1 MIIVHLSYYQDQWF
15 LWGEVPGEKKSRRG
29 RRRKLNKKTPL
40 VSPYDS
46 SEELLQ
52 KALFAT
58 GFTENNINENEIV
71 KKTIIAWL
79 PTVASRPRASSIAIG
94 DNYGEEEE
102 VILHPWMVTTLSL
115 TNKDIIEFLTVC
127 MGRRTLAPGI
137 ILAQDI
143 FYWTQVLRF
152 AGSLAAREKF
162 YPGIDKI
169 KGSYYAVWEPFLL
182 GDDLKQLRSLS
193 EAMPG
198 ACWSVVEKQ
207 DIVPDDNSLPRLTAC
222 LAGLMDRIVRLNT
235 SSQLPREFASVHD
248 EWVYA
253 LKAEDGLL
261 KDSYGVLSQFVAQ
274 VKEWQSKIHFM
285 SGAPFRFCFRVI
297 EPPEERAEWEEKNQ
311 KKENAKDGEKE
322 PEWTVQYLLQAV
334 DDPSLIIPVQEAWLA
349 ENNSIFRERNFS
361 VPGFVLTALGQ
372 VAGLCSHIEESL
384 KTSIPIGYMLTTE
397 EVYDFLLNKVPLL
410 EHAGFIVMVPGW
422 WNKKGSVRKLSLRG
436 QVSSPPMQTKG
447 QLSLNKIVSFS
458 WQIALGKEVLT
469 EEELESLAQMK
480 SNLVKFRGQWMQ
492 IDREN
497 IKTLLVK
504 WRKGERSLAAKKVVR
519 LALGADQLPGNLDF
533 EGIEASGW
541 IGELLSQLEG
551 KTPWQ
556 EIAPPQRFKGE
567 LRPYQQRGYSWLYF
581 LSRWGM
587 GSCLADDMG
596 LGKTIQ
602 TLALVE
608 LYREKG
614 EKRPVLLVCP
624 TSVLGN
630 WEKEIEKFTPDLSFV
645 VHHGAERTRD
655 SDDFLQE
662 IQNRALVITT
672 YSLIQRDFTLL
683 QKVPWAG
690 IILDEAQ
697 NIKNAN
703 TKQAQAARSLE
714 ADYRIALTGTPVENN
729 VGDLW
734 SLMEFINTGMLGN
747 QTQFKRKFFNPIQ
760 INKNEE
766 AAAKLKRLTGPFI
779 LRRLKTDKT
788 IIKDLPE
795 KMEMKVFCNLTKEQ
809 ASLYGAVIN
818 EVEEKLNE
826 AEGIERKGLV
836 LSTLLKLKQICNHP
850 GQFLKED
857 TVIAG
862 RSGKLQR
869 ITEMC
874 EEILAVG
881 EKMLVFTQFVETGE
895 MLSRHFMETM
905 GRETLFLHGGVRKK
919 ERDRMVT
926 AFQSQKEPAIFILS
940 IKAGGTGLNL
950 TQANHVFH
958 FDRWWNPAVEDQAT
972 DRAFRI
978 GQEKNVQV
986 YKFVTAGTV
995 EERIDEMIE
1004 RKKEVADRIVEK
1016 GESLLTELSTEE
1028 LKEIWALRREAI
1040 GE

>member
-1 MIIVHLSYYQDQWF
+1 MIIVHLSYYQGQWL
-15 LWGEVPGEKKSRRG
+15 LWGEIPGEKKFTRG
-29 RRRKLNKKTPL
+29 RRPKLNRQTPL
-40 VSPYDS
+40 VSPYDP

-52 KALFAT
+52 EALVTA
-58 GFTENNINENEIV
+58 GIDVNNNNENNIE
-71 KKTIIAWL
+71 KKTMIAWL
-79 PTVASRPRASSIAIG
+79 PTAASRPVASSFVVA
-94 DNYGEEEE
+94 DNPGAEEE
-102 VILHPWMVTTLSL
+102 VILHPWKITTMSL
-115 TNKDIIEFLTVC
+115 AKQDVINLLTAC
-127 MGRRTLAPGI
+127 MGRHTLAPGVI
-137 ILAQDI
+137 IAQDI
-143 FYWTQVLRF
+143 NYWIQVLRF

-162 YPGIDKI
+162 YPGIDRI
-169 KGSYYAVWEPFLL
+169 KGCYYAVWEPFLL
-182 GDDLKQLRSLS
+182 GDDLKRLRGLS
-193 EAMPG
+193 EVMSG
-198 ACWSVVEKQ
+198 SCWAVVENHN
-207 DIVPDDNSLPRLTAC
+207 ILPEANSLPRLTAC
-222 LAGLMDRIVRLNT
+222 LAELLDRIVRINT
-235 SSQLPREFASVHD
+235 SAQLPQGFESIHD
-248 EWVYA
+248 KWIYA
-253 LKAEDGLL
+253 LKTEDGLL
-261 KDSYGVLSQFVAQ
+261 KDTEVVLSQFAAQ
-274 VKEWQSKIHFM
+274 IKEWQRTIHVM

-297 EPPEERAEWEEKNQ
+297 EPPEEDRDEEKEGKNHNG
-311 KKENAKDGEKE
+311 KEL
-322 PEWTVQYLLQAV
+322 EWTVQYLLQAV

-349 ENNSIFRERNFS
+349 EDNSLFREKNFS

-372 VAGLCSHIEESL
+372 VTGLCSHIEESL
-384 KTSIPIGYMLTTE
+384 KTWVPTGYTLTTE
-397 EVYDFLLNKVPLL
+397 EVYEFLLDKVPLL

-422 WNKKGSVRKLSLRG
+422 WTKKGSVQTLSLRG
-436 QVSSPPMQTKG
+436 QVTSPPMQTKG
-447 QLSLNKIVSFS
+447 QLSLDKIVSFS
-458 WQIALGKEVLT
+458 WQVALGEEVLS

-480 SNLVKFRGQWMQ
+480 SNLVKLRGQWMQ

-497 IKTLLVK
+497 IKTLLQE
-504 WRKGERSLAAKKVVR
+504 WRKGERSLDAKNVVR
-519 LALGADQLPGNLDF
+519 LALGADTMPGNLDF

-541 IGELLSQLEG
+541 MGELLSQLEG

-556 EIAPPQRFKGE
+556 EIAPPQRFKGK
-567 LRPYQQRGYSWLYF
+567 LRPYQLRGYSWLYF

-614 EKRPVLLVCP
+614 EERPVLLVCP

-630 WEKEIEKFTPDLSFV
+630 WEKEIEKFTPNLPFL
-645 VHHGAERTRD
+645 VHHGPNRTKD
-655 SDDFLQE
+655 SDDFLEE
-662 IQNRALVITT
+662 IQDRTLVITT

-703 TKQAQAARSLE
+703 TKQAQATRSLE

-747 QTQFKRKFFNPIQ
+747 QAQFKREFFNPIQ
-760 INKNEE
+760 INKNKE
-766 AAAKLKRLTGPFI
+766 AASKLKRLTGPFI

-850 GQFLKED
+850 GQFLKD
-857 TVIAG
+857 DAVIGG

-874 EEILAVG
+874 EEVLAVG
-881 EKMLVFTQFVETGE
+881 EKMLIFTQFVVAGE
-895 MLSRHFMETM
+895 MLSRYLMENM
-905 GRETLFLHGGVRKK
+905 GREVLFLHGGVRKK

-926 AFQSQKEPAIFILS
+926 AFQSEKGPAIFILS

-978 GQEKNVQV
+978 GQQKNVQV

-1004 RKKEVADRIVEK
+1004 RKKEVAGRIVGT
-1016 GESLLTELSTEE
+1016 GENLLTELSTEE